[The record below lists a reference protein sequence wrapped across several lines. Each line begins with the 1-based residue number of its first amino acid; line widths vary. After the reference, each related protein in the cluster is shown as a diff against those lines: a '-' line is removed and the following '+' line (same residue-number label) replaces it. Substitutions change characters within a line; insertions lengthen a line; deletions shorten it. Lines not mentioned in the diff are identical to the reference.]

1 MCLAEVLTVWG
12 EIPSARGAARWQL
25 TRMAAGNP
33 GAQPAL
39 PTASDFLIQLV
50 WECMA
55 PHGTQVSLLTLIWG
69 CMAPHGTQVSLLTLS
84 WGYAASYCDALP
96 QAWLT

>member
-1 MCLAEVLTVWG
+1 
-12 EIPSARGAARWQL
+12 
-25 TRMAAGNP
+25 
-33 GAQPAL
+33 
-39 PTASDFLIQLV
+39 
-50 WECMA
+50 MA